1 MAVSYLLQGTI
12 ADPKAEFPFVANSIA
27 KDGTFAVLCVVA
39 AADIHRH
46 AWAVQVVI
54 GAHVLLIGSLLISL
68 LVGNTDDV
76 SGSFQAPFGVGAP
89 GRGDPLSIWL
99 VLAVA
104 VTAALAWC
112 QRTAARA
119 RYTLHYLAPHQHRT
133 LMALA
138 EVLVMGKDEL
148 VTPEEVA
155 ANVDEYLWSFP
166 AEEKKTKLA
175 LTALCVYPMLRLRP
189 PFPVMSPERRIDF
202 IERCFLADVAE
213 RRLPG
218 FLRRVVQSMLFAA
231 QQLTFIGYYADPPY
245 GRGDRLRPFLRARR
259 RRHPRRARRPPLSPH
274 SGSARRPRWTPSA
287 SPRTWWSS
295 GPGPRGRSSP
305 TGWPSA
311 DARW

>member
-1 MAVSYLLQGTI
+1 
-12 ADPKAEFPFVANSIA
+12 
-27 KDGTFAVLCVVA
+27 
-39 AADIHRH
+39 
-46 AWAVQVVI
+46 
-54 GAHVLLIGSLLISL
+54 
-68 LVGNTDDV
+68 
-76 SGSFQAPFGVGAP
+76 
-89 GRGDPLSIWL
+89 
-99 VLAVA
+99 
-104 VTAALAWC
+104 
-112 QRTAARA
+112 
-119 RYTLHYLAPHQHRT
+119 
-133 LMALA
+133 MALA

-231 QQLTFIGYYADPPY
+231 QQLTFIGYYADPRTAEATGYVRFPSAPHGGIPAELAHRPY
-245 GRGDRLRPFLRARR
+245 
-259 RRHPRRARRPPLSPH
+259 PPP
-274 SGSARRPRWTPSA
+274 GSARRWRWTPSA
-287 SPRTWWSS
+287 SARTWWSS